1 MSSDHELHMVELYR
15 RDLPDSSY
23 AHQEFLKWKV
33 FWENSS
39 EKQTASSL
47 LEMVSSE
54 LLPGESFPNIKTIF
68 KVSLLA
74 LVSSATVERANS
86 ALKFVKTARR
96 SSMTEHRLN
105 ALVLLFVHKDI
116 EIPEDEIVDIFAKRC
131 PRRIKLQN
139 MTSKD

>member
-15 RDLPDSSY
+15 RDLPESSY

-54 LLPGESFPNIKTIF
+54 LLPGESFPNIKKTIF

-74 LVSSATVERANS
+74 PVSSATVERANS

-116 EIPEDEIVDIFAKRC
+116 
-131 PRRIKLQN
+131 
-139 MTSKD
+139 